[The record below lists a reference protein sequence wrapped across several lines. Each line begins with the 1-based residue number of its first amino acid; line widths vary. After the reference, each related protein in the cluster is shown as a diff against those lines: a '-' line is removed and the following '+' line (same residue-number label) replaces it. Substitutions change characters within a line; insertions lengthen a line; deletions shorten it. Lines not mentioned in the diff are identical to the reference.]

1 MLTLPDLVV
10 DNEAFELEE
19 QILDIPH
26 ILVTIWGHNRLFYWK
41 YIGQLTRLWLGHE
54 K

>member
-1 MLTLPDLVV
+1 MLTLPDLEV
-10 DNEAFELEE
+10 DNKTIEREE